1 MKKFIFLIAFVAFT
15 FTSCATRVV
24 TPAPT
29 NTVIALKNV
38 PRNHKVVV
46 VNGKRYYSWNG
57 KRYRKTNRG
66 YILVKG

>member
-1 MKKFIFLIAFVAFT
+1 MKKILFLLAFVAFA

-24 TPAPT
+24 IQAPASK
-29 NTVIALKNV
+29 VVVVKKA

-57 KRYRKTNRG
+57 NRYRKTNRG
-66 YILVKG
+66 YVLVKG